1 MKYLLDTATF
11 LWFYFGEEKRF
22 SPKTLKILEMT
33 SNQLYFSTVS
43 SWEIA
48 IKYSMGKL
56 VLKEEPK
63 HLIPSALL
71 KLGIRILPISLTH
84 TLLVAQLPFHH
95 KDPFDRLL
103 VSQSQIEKLTLISPD
118 NLLKKYPVRIIW

>member
-11 LWFYFGEEKRF
+11 LWFYFGEEKQF
-22 SPKTLKILEMT
+22 SPKTLKILEAT

-48 IKYSMGKL
+48 IKYSIGKL

-63 HLIPSALL
+63 RLIPSALL
-71 KLGIRILPISLTH
+71 KLGIQILPISLTH
-84 TLLVAQLPFHH
+84 TLLVSSLPFHH

-103 VSQSQIEKLTLISPD
+103 VCQCQTEKLTLISPD
-118 NLLKKYPVRIIW
+118 SLLKKYPVRIIW